1 MPIHIYIYVHSI
13 YTLYIFIIYIYVY
26 MAGRLYIYAHTLK
39 QTQRNPLALRNGNAA
54 QGSLNPSMLAGL
66 AAAGAGVVPRR

>member
-1 MPIHIYIYVHSI
+1 
-13 YTLYIFIIYIYVY
+13 
-26 MAGRLYIYAHTLK
+26 MAGRLYIYIYAHTLK

>member
-1 MPIHIYIYVHSI
+1 MYIWLVD
-13 YTLYIFIIYIYVY
+13 YI
-26 MAGRLYIYAHTLK
+26 YIYAHTLK